1 MMLLSPFSL
10 ARQVDLAF
18 WELKDELCQIRSGTI
33 TIQVRD
39 NVIGKF
45 GVKHLPMESRDGRLE
60 HHDEKGLSE
69 AQFISLKSMAIDSLK
84 YKKNWTHGEIAFDFT
99 IRNNVLFA
107 SVQFESNYNMANL
120 TKSKSV

>member
-1 MMLLSPFSL
+1 MAFIPFSL

-18 WELKDELCQIRSGTI
+18 WEVKDELCQLRSGTMI
-33 TIQVRD
+33 IQVRE

-45 GVKHLPMESRDGRLE
+45 GVRHLPMESKDGQLQ
-60 HHDEKGLSE
+60 HSDEQGLSE
-69 AQFISLKSMAIDSLK
+69 AQFISMKSMAIDSLK

-99 IRNNVLFA
+99 IRNDVLYA